1 MIGAILAGGFGKRL
15 RPVANNIPKA
25 LITIKDEYTIMDRQL
40 LDFLGAGIK
49 DVYVLSGHLGEMI
62 EERYGKENM
71 GIRMHYL
78 REEKPMGTLYSLRN
92 LISTF
97 GGEDIVLRNGDTITD
112 VNLKKFIEFSKTS
125 SYGLVMFVIKMRSPF
140 GIVDLLGDQVGSFK
154 EKPLLKYYMNAGL
167 YYIKKST
174 FNMFSRE
181 YLEKDIER
189 TVFPELAAAKLIGA
203 YKEDTFWIGVDS
215 EKELE
220 QVREEYRNRTD
231 YTWGYKKTVI
241 DDKNFEISD
250 YFIKS
255 DETVE
260 FNLSQSDIFKI
271 VSGSGVS
278 IDQNQRVM
286 RENEIAYAKGKL
298 KFKALSNSVIETII
312 SRKL

>member
-40 LDFLGAGIK
+40 LDFSGVGIK
-49 DVYVLSGHLGEMI
+49 DVYVLSGHLGEKI
-62 EERYGKENM
+62 EERYGKESR

-78 REEKPMGTLYSLRN
+78 KEEKPMGTLYSVRN

-97 GGEDIVLRNGDTITD
+97 GEEDIILRNGDTVTD
-112 VNLKKFIEFSKTS
+112 VNLKKFIEFSRAS
-125 SYGLVMFVIKMRSPF
+125 QYGLVIFAIKMRSPF

-154 EKPLLKYYMNAGL
+154 EKPLLNYYMNAGL
-167 YYIKKST
+167 YYIKKSI
-174 FNMFSRE
+174 FDVFLRE

-189 TVFPELAAAKLIGA
+189 TAFPELAAAKLIGA

-215 EKELE
+215 EKEME
-220 QVREEYRNRTD
+220 QVREEYKNRTD
-231 YTWGYKKTVI
+231 YTWGYKKTIV

-255 DETVE
+255 EETVE
-260 FNLSQSDIFKI
+260 FHLGDNDIFK
-271 VSGSGVS
+271 VVYGSGVL
-278 IDQNQRVM
+278 INQDHRVLK
-286 RENEIAYAKGKL
+286 ENEITYAKGEL
-298 KFKALSNSVIETII
+298 KFKALSNSVAETII